1 MGRQQYIQDAERDL
15 CLNLQKKK
23 NDPNFNASLNIPDDP
38 EMTVFGENEVVLT
51 QEPQRP
57 VMKKLNFA
65 EADAPLANVE
75 QDDEDDLQEFDGD
88 EVERLL
94 TTSTD
99 QDVVEAANLN
109 LELSDIP
116 VDEVMFLKISFHK
129 NKLKDSC

>member
-38 EMTVFGENEVVLT
+38 EMTVFGENEVGLT

-57 VMKKLNFA
+57 VTKKLNFT
-65 EADAPLANVE
+65 EAGAPLADVEVE
-75 QDDEDDLQEFDGD
+75 QDEDDLQEFDGD

-116 VDEVMFLKISFHK
+116 VDEVVFLRIS
-129 NKLKDSC
+129 LIKDSG